1 MNKTN
6 DRKAKIIRY
15 TGYLLTT
22 IFVVLGAIILFK
34 FALGYSYDPKTGEI
48 VSRGLF
54 IFRSRPVNA
63 SLYIDDRKKPQSL
76 PLETTLPKGSH
87 QLTLKAKGYR
97 DWSDNLTSVGEDIVW
112 VNYPFL
118 VPNEIKTVEQA
129 SLPMADA
136 EGTSLDRKIVLQA
149 LTTDGAATLN
159 SVKIDRDK
167 TAQSTVQLPEN
178 VIENLREFIA
188 QDVQLAP
195 NGRYAMIK
203 YTFAAEQTTKH
214 LFIDIRSPEN
224 STILEDTFARTI
236 DNFEFS
242 PDNNQDVYILSNA
255 ELFMIN
261 LNNDTSS
268 AVIARDVT
276 QLSARDYITITRQT
290 AEDAPYE
297 VYRVKDTELEKA
309 PIAYFPNDESVNDVQ
324 AVEYKKRKVV
334 LIATSKKSQ
343 VKINFDTEN
352 PTVVELPIIGQ
363 EILMSPANRHGL
375 ITDGKNHYQSYD
387 VEFDKKYE
395 FELAKQVSDLSW
407 FDSWHLSA
415 IEEDKKAVMFE
426 FAGKN
431 FQTLFEAK
439 GLNKVFLD
447 GRLESVYGLVST
459 EAQEVTTSSVSD
471 PALNKPAT
479 QTLLRGLLKIK

>member
-6 DRKAKIIRY
+6 DTKAKIIRY
-15 TGYLLTT
+15 TGYFLTT
-22 IFVVLGAIILFK
+22 IIVIIGAIILFN
-34 FALGYSYDPKTGEI
+34 FALGYSYNPKTGEI
-48 VSRGLF
+48 VSRGLY

-63 SLYIDDRKKPQSL
+63 SLYIDDRKKPQSV
-76 PLETTLPKGSH
+76 PIETTLPKGSH

-118 VPNEIKTVEQA
+118 VPNKIKIVEQA
-129 SLPMADA
+129 ELPQA
-136 EGTSLDRKIVLQA
+136 EAQGISLDRKIILQA
-149 LTTDGAATLN
+149 STVDGAASLN
-159 SVKIDRDK
+159 NVKIDRDK
-167 TAQSTVQLPEN
+167 TDQSTLQMPES
-178 VIENLREFIA
+178 VTDNLRGFIA

-195 NGRYAMIK
+195 NGRYAVIK
-203 YTFAAEQTTKH
+203 YGLPAEQVTKH
-214 LFIDIRSPEN
+214 LFVNIRSPEN
-224 STILEDTFARTI
+224 STVLEDTFARSI
-236 DNFEFS
+236 DSFEFS
-242 PDNNQDVYILSNA
+242 PDSNQDLYILSSS

-261 LNNDTSS
+261 LNNNTLS

-276 QLSARDYITITRQT
+276 QLSARDYVTITRQT

-324 AVEYKKRKVV
+324 AVEYKKRKIV

-352 PTVVELPIIGQ
+352 PTVIELPIIGQ

-387 VEFDKKYE
+387 IEFDKKYE
-395 FELAKQVSDLSW
+395 FELEKQLTNLSW

-415 IEEDKKAVMFE
+415 IEEDGKAVMFE
-426 FAGKN
+426 FGGKN
-431 FQTLFEAK
+431 FETLFEAK
-439 GLNKVFLD
+439 NLNKVFLD
-447 GRLESVYGLVST
+447 GRLENVYGL
-459 EAQEVTTSSVSD
+459 TTVEPEKASNVDAANSEPSKPVMQKL
-471 PALNKPAT
+471 LNGP
-479 QTLLRGLLKIK
+479 LKVK